1 MLPLKLLPLVLSR
14 KLSPY
19 FSQIKCGGT
28 TFFLFGPFLKSL
40 HGGCPARWVRHSL
53 QILFAPAS
61 PSQSVLDC
69 SPHLLLF
76 KYYFSTQHL
85 PIARESSKIPLFC
98 VFTVIPSILIPG
110 RSTSLQSQGTHYTPF
125 ISTQPQSYVRSQE
138 ETFPM
143 QRMTQTRSKQRQK
156 ESGEKWTVTA
166 VYKRWHLSH
175 QSDSC
180 SLWCYQ
186 DVLWFSD
193 SEAHLSEATDL
204 EYEKTTHAEKV
215 IFNKMGS
222 DSDEAHSC
230 WVAF

>member
-1 MLPLKLLPLVLSR
+1 MLATIRNRLLGEPFGLVHMLALKLLPLELSR
-14 KLSPY
+14 KLSPC

-28 TFFLFGPFLKSL
+28 TFFLFGPFLRSL

-53 QILFAPAS
+53 QILFAPTS
-61 PSQSVLDC
+61 PSQAVLDC

-76 KYYFSTQHL
+76 KGYFSTQHL

-143 QRMTQTRSKQRQK
+143 QRMTHTRSKQTERRV
-156 ESGEKWTVTA
+156 EK
-166 VYKRWHLSH
+166 
-175 QSDSC
+175 
-180 SLWCYQ
+180 
-186 DVLWFSD
+186 
-193 SEAHLSEATDL
+193 SEQ
-204 EYEKTTHAEKV
+204 
-215 IFNKMGS
+215 
-222 DSDEAHSC
+222 
-230 WVAF
+230 

>member
-1 MLPLKLLPLVLSR
+1 MKYHNSSVEEPSSSSLVPFWGPCMVGALPDGYSIAFRFPLLL
-14 KLSPY
+14 
-19 FSQIKCGGT
+19 
-28 TFFLFGPFLKSL
+28 L
-40 HGGCPARWVRHSL
+40 HPPRLC
-53 QILFAPAS
+53 QTAPHRR
-61 PSQSVLDC
+61 C
-69 SPHLLLF
+69 LLLF
-76 KYYFSTQHL
+76 KGYFSTQHL
-85 PIARESSKIPLFC
+85 PIAGESSKIPLFC

-125 ISTQPQSYVRSQE
+125 ISTQPQSYVCSQE
-138 ETFPM
+138 ETLPM

-166 VYKRWHLSH
+166 VYKRWHLSY

-193 SEAHLSEATDL
+193 SEAHLSGATDL
-204 EYEKTTHAEKV
+204 ECEKTAHAEEV
-215 IFNKMGS
+215 IFNKTGS

-230 WVAF
+230 RVAFLFCLWLRWH